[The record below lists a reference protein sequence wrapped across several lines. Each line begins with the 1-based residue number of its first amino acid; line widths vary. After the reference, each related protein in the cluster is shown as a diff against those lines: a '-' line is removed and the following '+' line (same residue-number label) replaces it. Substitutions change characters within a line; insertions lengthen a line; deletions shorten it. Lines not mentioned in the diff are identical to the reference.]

1 MENAL
6 NFSIDLIQPSKR
18 NIAVNFFQKVAIK
31 KIKTQLN
38 DYLNMNV
45 IELSKVIIL
54 NYGYGINIIWCATML
69 NLDICL
75 KQ

>member
-1 MENAL
+1 M
-6 NFSIDLIQPSKR
+6 
-18 NIAVNFFQKVAIK
+18 NFFQKITMK

-54 NYGYGINIIWCATML
+54 NYRYGINIIWQ
-69 NLDICL
+69 
-75 KQ
+75 K